1 MHIFDLPKPLID
13 FSYFINTVLRML
25 VQVIGWV
32 GALLLIISYLLI
44 SFGMLNATNPRFQLL
59 NISGALLLGFSS
71 IMLGAWFSVGL
82 NIFWIAIALVA
93 LSTNK
98 KNS

>member
-1 MHIFDLPKPLID
+1 
-13 FSYFINTVLRML
+13 ML

-44 SFGMLNATNPRFQLL
+44 SFEMLNPNNPRFQLL
-59 NISGALLLGFSS
+59 NIFGALLLGFSS
-71 IMLGAWFSVGL
+71 IILGAWFSVGL
-82 NIFWIAIALVA
+82 NVFWIAIALVA

-98 KNS
+98 RKS